1 LPQNIDTHP
10 QVKYTYPKLTIQKKV
25 CEMKRLIALLTLLLA
40 LSACAPPLNLN
51 KTASG
56 SNFYGTYT
64 VSYSDRW
71 TIDIQ
76 VGRITFS
83 NDPEGIESYL
93 RNGSVA
99 GEQVAGSIYALPKGA
114 EMTALEGVLAVYET
128 QLGVS
133 FGNRESF
140 NENSR
145 QGLSGTGS
153 QTINGIVQDIGIAVS
168 DVGESFGVV
177 IYVTSVGKVNNPM
190 GTIRRM
196 VSTVNFIP
204 VTQQ

>member
-1 LPQNIDTHP
+1 
-10 QVKYTYPKLTIQKKV
+10 
-25 CEMKRLIALLTLLLA
+25 MKRLLALLTLIFTLA
-40 LSACAPPLNLN
+40 ACAPPVSLN

-64 VSYSDRW
+64 VAYSERW

-76 VGRITFS
+76 VGSISFS
-83 NDPEGIESYL
+83 NDPQGLESYL

-99 GEQVAGSIYALPKGA
+99 GEQVAGSVYALPKGA
-114 EMTALEGVLAVYET
+114 EITTFESVLAAYET

-133 FGNRESF
+133 FGNRETF

-153 QTINGIVQDIGIAVS
+153 KTVNGIVLDMGIAVS
-168 DVGESFGVV
+168 DIGDAFGVV
-177 IYVTSVGKVNNPM
+177 IYYTSVGKGANAMNTV
-190 GTIRRM
+190 RRM
-196 VSTVNFIP
+196 AGSVNFAST
-204 VTQQ
+204 TQS